1 MTPGRHV
8 DDTTPPDG
16 PPRTAPGAAGRRRA
30 PEQIE
35 NTTEQ
40 TEQTAGQPREHTTEQ
55 TTPQTGSVLP
65 NRSKDD
71 VDAAW
76 GDADGGWNDDERF
89 LREVPPHW

>member
-8 DDTTPPDG
+8 DDTRPPDG
-16 PPRTAPGAAGRRRA
+16 PARTEHAAGERRGA
-30 PEQIE
+30 TDPS
-35 NTTEQ
+35 
-40 TEQTAGQPREHTTEQ
+40 TANR
-55 TTPQTGSVLP
+55 TGAVLP

-76 GDADGGWNDDERF
+76 GDAHDGRDDDERF